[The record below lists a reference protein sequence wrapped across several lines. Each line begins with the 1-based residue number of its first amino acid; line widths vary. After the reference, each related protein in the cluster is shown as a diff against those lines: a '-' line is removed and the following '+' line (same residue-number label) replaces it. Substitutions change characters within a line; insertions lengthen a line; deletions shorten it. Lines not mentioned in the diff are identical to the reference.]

1 MALEPIVLGIA
12 LTVISVGNHLFYS
25 DRIESDNMKRAAV
38 HTEYGFGSIVLFF
51 AAPFAATTLTAIV
64 YFLVAI
70 GFYIFMTK
78 FALSTNRISLR
89 SQL

>member
-1 MALEPIVLGIA
+1 MALEPIVFGFA
-12 LTVISVGNHLFYS
+12 LTVISIGNHLFYS
-25 DRIESDNMKRAAV
+25 DRIESDSMKRAAA

-51 AAPFAATTLTAIV
+51 AAPFSATTFTAIV

-78 FALSTNRISLR
+78 VALQTNQISIR
-89 SQL
+89 SQM